1 MRNDLRELLF
11 MLSVK
16 EYRTASEL
24 AKELGVSTK
33 AIRNRLKELGDIGR
47 KYGVHVE
54 AKARYGFILT
64 EETENGIKELLEAF
78 EDEAELP
85 EDAEGRTNYLIEYL
99 LNHEDYTK
107 MDDLCDFL
115 CISRSTLQISV
126 KQAEEILADYD
137 LSIDRRP
144 NYGICVK
151 GEKENIRRCFEDYFE
166 KKHSCI
172 FSRNLSE

>member
-33 AIRNRLKELGDIGR
+33 TIRNRMKEIVAIGK

-54 AKARYGFILT
+54 SKARYGFILT
-64 EETENGIKELLEAF
+64 EEIENGITKMLDSF

-85 EDAEGRTNYLIEYL
+85 EDTEGRTNYLIAYL
-99 LNHEDYTK
+99 LNREDYTK

-115 CISRSTLQISV
+115 CISRSTLQVSV
-126 KQAEEILADYD
+126 KQAEEILARYN
-137 LSIDRRP
+137 LTIDRRP

-151 GEKENIRRCFEDYFE
+151 GSEADIRRCIEEYFV
-166 KKHSCI
+166 KKPNSV
-172 FSRNLSE
+172 FPRNLSE

>member
-33 AIRNRLKELGDIGR
+33 TIRNRLKELADLGR

-54 AKARYGFILT
+54 SKARYGFVLKEDI
-64 EETENGIKELLEAF
+64 ENGINEMLDAF

-85 EDAEGRTNYLIEYL
+85 EDTEGRTNYLIEYL
-99 LNHEDYTK
+99 LNHKDYTK

-126 KQAEEILADYD
+126 KQAEEILANYN

-144 NYGICVK
+144 NYGICLK
-151 GEKENIRRCFEDYFE
+151 GDEADVRKCVEDYFE
-166 KKHSCI
+166 KKQSCI
-172 FSRNLSE
+172 FPRNLSE

>member
-33 AIRNRLKELGDIGR
+33 TIRNRLKELGDIGR

-78 EDEAELP
+78 ED
-85 EDAEGRTNYLIEYL
+85 
-99 LNHEDYTK
+99 EDYTK

>member
-33 AIRNRLKELGDIGR
+33 TIRNRLKELGDIGR

-54 AKARYGFILT
+54 SKARYGFILT
-64 EETENGIKELLEAF
+64 EEIENGIIEMLNAF

-85 EDAEGRTNYLIEYL
+85 EDAEGRTNYLIKYL
-99 LNHEDYTK
+99 LNHEYYTK

-126 KQAEEILADYD
+126 KQAEEILAEYQ

-151 GEKENIRRCFEDYFE
+151 GAEKDIHRCFENYFE
-166 KKHSCI
+166 KKQSCT